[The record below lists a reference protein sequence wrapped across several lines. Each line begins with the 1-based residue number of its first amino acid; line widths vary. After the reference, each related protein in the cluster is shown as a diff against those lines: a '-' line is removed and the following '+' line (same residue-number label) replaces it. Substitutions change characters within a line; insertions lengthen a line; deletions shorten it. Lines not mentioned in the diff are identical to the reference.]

1 MKNYIKIEFIDKN
14 NMLEPGVDAG
24 GLLKEF
30 LTEITNNV
38 QIFVIKKFDQT
49 QLIL

>member
-1 MKNYIKIEFIDKN
+1 LKNYIKIEFIDKN

-30 LTEITNNV
+30 LTEITNLV
-38 QIFVIKKFDQT
+38 LDPKLQYFK
-49 QLIL
+49 LIED